1 MTNYHSNGKQP
12 VAIRDGDIMHYF
24 ESASEAAQ
32 HIGCHVSLIGKKLR
46 GELRNTVINNRYFVD
61 VEETKRLRTFVN
73 TQREIYRQKT
83 DTILVRDNGYTCNIK
98 VEDMKDPKL
107 LIAKYCG
114 MLSVKKL
121 AEITQKSTKEVRQLF
136 EECWE
141 DPAYEKY
148 VRG

>member
-1 MTNYHSNGKQP
+1 
-12 VAIRDGDIMHYF
+12 MHYF
-24 ESASEAAQ
+24 ESTSEAAR
-32 HIGCHVSLIGKKLR
+32 HIGCHVSLITKKLC
-46 GELRNTVINNRYFVD
+46 EERNTVINKRYFVD

-73 TQREIYRQKT
+73 TQREICRQKT
-83 DTILVRDNGYTCNIK
+83 DTIPVRDNGYTCNIK

-114 MLSVKKL
+114 RLSVKKL
-121 AEITQKSTKEVRQLF
+121 AELAQISAKEVRRLF
-136 EECWE
+136 DECWE

>member
-1 MTNYHSNGKQP
+1 MIYK
-12 VAIRDGDIMHYF
+12 
-24 ESASEAAQ
+24 
-32 HIGCHVSLIGKKLR
+32 
-46 GELRNTVINNRYFVD
+46 RYFVD

-83 DTILVRDNGYTCNIK
+83 ETIPVRDNGYTWDIK

-114 MLSVKKL
+114 RLSVKKL
-121 AEITQKSTKEVRQLF
+121 AELAQISAKEVRRLF
-136 EECWE
+136 DECWE

>member
-1 MTNYHSNGKQP
+1 MTNCHGNGKQP

-24 ESASEAAQ
+24 ESASEAAR
-32 HIGCHVSLIGKKLR
+32 HIGCHVSLITKKLC
-46 GELRNTVINNRYFVD
+46 EERNTVIYKRYFVD

-73 TQREIYRQKT
+73 TQREICRQKT
-83 DTILVRDNGYTCNIK
+83 ETIPVRDNGYTWNIK
-98 VEDMKDPKL
+98 VEDMKEPKL

-114 MLSVKKL
+114 RLSVKKL
-121 AEITQKSTKEVRQLF
+121 AEITQKSAKEVRQLF
-136 EECWE
+136 DECLE